1 MWAVDGL
8 DPAEADLVATHL
20 AGCAACREEADEL
33 EAVVHL
39 LSKVDVASI
48 DLAEA
53 SGSDRDDATPLVAP
67 GTGGTAPARPSRRAR
82 GRSVPRAGPPWR
94 SARWPRP

>member
-1 MWAVDGL
+1 MTPRSCPAWRGRLAMWAVDGL

-20 AGCAACREEADEL
+20 DGCAACREEADEL

-39 LSKVDVASI
+39 LSKVDAASI

-53 SGSDRDDATPLVAP
+53 SVSDRDDTAPLVAP
-67 GTGGTAPARPSRRAR
+67 GTGGR
-82 GRSVPRAGPPWR
+82 GTGSPEPVGSW
-94 SARWPRP
+94 